1 MLKMATDKPVKR
13 ITFLADGVTQVQLEA
28 LQRLLHADN
37 LSSLMRRLINEEYL
51 SNEADIIARSQGVPG
66 GAKP

>member
-1 MLKMATDKPVKR
+1 MAQEKPIKR
-13 ITFLADGVTQVQLEA
+13 ITFNADGVTQLQLEA

-51 SNEADIIARSQGVPG
+51 SNEADIIARSWGLPRG
-66 GAKP
+66 EKP